1 MALELHYQSVE
12 DLYIPIRSEHPTTGE
27 VNLSVSAVAVALPA
41 VGVAP
46 TTWVTLSWATGT
58 IRRGDDRYYVVVV
71 PTSSFTFVANTSYQ
85 AWVRVGGVGG
95 SITKA
100 GVIQA
105 ITT

>member
-12 DLYIPIRSEHPTTGE
+12 TLYIPIRSEHPTTGE
-27 VNLSVSAVAVALPA
+27 INLSVSAVAVAMPL

-46 TTWVTLSWATGT
+46 STWVNETWASGT
-58 IRRGDDRYYVVVV
+58 IRRGDERYYVVQV
-71 PTSSFTFVANTSYQ
+71 PTSGFTFASGSAYQ

-105 ITT
+105 IST